1 MRCKI
6 TVIGGDSLGATIV
19 LLLAERDYADLVL
32 VDPRGG
38 DEVGL
43 DLAQAASLLGC
54 EPRVTGSSDWPE
66 AAGSRI
72 VILAGGRPEGRAGGP
87 PDALERAAAAVA
99 QVTVR
104 CPDAIVIVAAEPVA
118 PICRLLLERTY
129 FPRQRVIGLG
139 PMVDSARLRAALAS
153 ELDVS
158 AQDVTAL
165 VLGGPGE
172 AMVPALSVA
181 TVAGAPV
188 ADRIAPDRLTAII
201 AGLYAGGGAGATA
214 GHHDTGATRFAPA
227 PAAREMVDAI
237 VLDRRRVLACAA
249 QCHGEYGI
257 DRAVVGVPV
266 RLGAAGIEEIVEL
279 PLSAAEGEALRRAA
293 AALAETAV
301 A

>member
-1 MRCKI
+1 
-6 TVIGGDSLGATIV
+6 
-19 LLLAERDYADLVL
+19 
-32 VDPRGG
+32 
-38 DEVGL
+38 
-43 DLAQAASLLGC
+43 
-54 EPRVTGSSDWPE
+54 VTGSADWEE

-72 VILAGGRPEGRAGGP
+72 VILAGGRAEGRAGRA
-87 PDALERAAAAVA
+87 PDAVERAAAAAA

-104 CPDAIVIVAAEPVA
+104 CPDAVVIVAAEPAA
-118 PICRLLLERTY
+118 PICRLMLERTY

-139 PMVDSARLRAALAS
+139 PVVDSARLCALLAS

-158 AQDVTAL
+158 ARDVTAF

-188 ADRIAPDRLTAII
+188 ADRIAPDRLAAIV
-201 AGLYAGGGAGATA
+201 ASLEAGGGGTP
-214 GHHDTGATRFAPA
+214 GQEDTGGARFAPA
-227 PAAREMVDAI
+227 PAAREIVDAI
-237 VLDRRRVLACAA
+237 VLDRKRVLACAA

-266 RLGAAGIEEIVEL
+266 RLGAAGIEEILEL
-279 PLSAAEGEALRRAA
+279 PLSAAERDALQRAA
-293 AALAETAV
+293 VTLAEAAV